1 MPVPD
6 PFASR
11 AVLVGV
17 DGYSHRDLAPLPAAA
32 AGAHRLAE
40 LLRDPSV
47 WGLPAAHVTVL
58 GADASMA
65 RVLGAVRDAA
75 LEATDTLFVYFAGH
89 GLRDRDEKLYLA
101 LAEADADHPQIGTV
115 PYRALRDVVRQAGY
129 RARHRVTVL
138 DCCYSG
144 LAGAMS
150 AAGVPTRTDLAH
162 ALDEPA
168 HPGGNRSAPG
178 LPMGAHAVQDP
189 NGDAGRDAHGA
200 AGEGDGDGDGDDYG
214 DCVLTSAPPTRRSF
228 VPRGARFPEF
238 TGLLITL
245 LEHGVADAG
254 AELSLE
260 DAWRRILR
268 RMRERGSPEPQ
279 QFAQN
284 SVAARIHLRN
294 RAAATGR
301 ATAPTGPAAA
311 AGTRS
316 AAGMRSAAI
325 TPAVPATST
334 AAFARARHPGDA
346 PPGRGF
352 ENGPLAVID
361 ADAED
366 GRVRAHC
373 AAGAVLDCP
382 ARTLD
387 SLLEWALTRAR
398 LGAPRLHRNGKEA
411 DPLLVLTAGAAVRFG
426 LPSRPEGLSPSGV
439 PRLPDDHE
447 VLKQLRQADWQP
459 TEHGFGPWARLYR
472 PVRDGRRRCVQLCLL
487 PWGALDPHHWGPT
500 AQLPP
505 AEVARLLG
513 AYAERIITP
522 HGSAA
527 ATGLSLM
534 TALRPP
540 TRAVRNEWTGSWVS
554 APNPGALTGAVDCAP
569 CEAPDGHPMLA
580 GLYPPSYRRT
590 PDQVLREEA
599 HRWSRPLTGAERLK
613 AYVVGIRVTMPL
625 AAAASRL
632 RVGLDAPVHVE
643 RPVFD
648 PSLPGSWLVD
658 LSPVTLDQRLP
669 SPFTPDGRPPA
680 GAAWY
685 TTPTLAYAV
694 ELGFPVQPVEAY
706 VRTAGGAYLDPWYKR
721 IRDGYL
727 ATMADLGVG
736 AGLGGRELLDALAVH
751 RQGDPG
757 LVGVLDAI
765 AATAEGGVAKLGE
778 GPPEAGRGPRGPWS
792 APQRATWRP
801 DIRAAVAA
809 SARVNTHRKMVRLAQ
824 ETGLFPVAV
833 SADRVVYASDGP
845 SPLDLLPHTAD
856 GKPLPGTFRLGV
868 SPGMATHAGTRTV
881 AWAER
886 MREEHGPD
894 VNIADHIGGGPP
906 TADSDADSEADGF

>member
-11 AVLVGV
+11 AVLIGV
-17 DGYSHRDLAPLPAAA
+17 DGYAHPDLAPLPAAA
-32 AGAHRLAE
+32 AGAYRLAE

-58 GADASMA
+58 GADASAA

-89 GLRDRDEKLYLA
+89 GLRDREEKLYLA
-101 LAEADADHPQIGTV
+101 LAEADADHPQIGTL

-150 AAGVPTRTDLAH
+150 ANGVPTRTDLAH
-162 ALDEPA
+162 ALDEPV
-168 HPGGNRSAPG
+168 HSGGSGPAPG
-178 LPMGAHAVQDP
+178 LPMGAYTSRHP
-189 NGDAGRDAHGA
+189 NTV
-200 AGEGDGDGDGDDYG
+200 GDGHGDTAGDEDDYG

-284 SVAARIHLRN
+284 SVAARIRLRN
-294 RAAATGR
+294 RAAAAPGR
-301 ATAPTGPAAA
+301 AAVPAGPAAT
-311 AGTRS
+311 AGTMS
-316 AAGMRSAAI
+316 AAFTPGAPTTPTAA
-325 TPAVPATST
+325 ATST
-334 AAFARARHPGDA
+334 RHPGDA
-346 PPGRGF
+346 PPGRRFG
-352 ENGPLAVID
+352 NGPLAVID

-398 LGAPRLHRNGKEA
+398 LGAPRLNRNGQEA
-411 DPLLVLTAGAAVRFG
+411 DPLLVLTPGAAVRFG
-426 LPSRPEGLSPSGV
+426 LPVRPEGEWSSGFL
-439 PRLPDDHE
+439 RLPDDHE

-459 TEHGFGPWARLYR
+459 TGHGFGPWARLYR
-472 PVRDGRRRCVQLCLL
+472 PVRDGRRQCVQLCLL
-487 PWGALDPHHWGPT
+487 PWGALDPHHWGLT

-505 AEVARLLG
+505 PEVVRLLG

-540 TRAVRNEWTGSWVS
+540 TRAVRDERTGGWVS
-554 APNPGALTGAVDCAP
+554 APNPGALPGPVDCAP
-569 CEAPDGHPMLA
+569 CEAPEGHPMLA
-580 GLYPPSYRRT
+580 GLHPPSHRRT
-590 PDQVLREEA
+590 PDQVLREDA

-613 AYVVGIRVTMPL
+613 AYVVAIRVTLPL
-625 AAAASRL
+625 TAAASRL
-632 RVGLDAPVHVE
+632 RVGLDAPVHVA
-643 RPVFD
+643 RPAFD
-648 PSLPGSWLVD
+648 KSLPGSWLVD
-658 LSPVTLDQRLP
+658 LSSVALDERLP
-669 SPFTPDGRPPA
+669 SPFTPDGRPPT

-694 ELGFPVQPVEAY
+694 ELGFPVRPVEAY
-706 VRTAGGAYLDPWYKR
+706 VRASGGAYLEPWHKR

-727 ATMADLGVG
+727 ATMAELGVS

-757 LVGVLDAI
+757 LAGVLDAI

-778 GPPEAGRGPRGPWS
+778 GPPEAGRGPGRPWS
-792 APQRATWRP
+792 APQRPTWRP
-801 DIRAAVAA
+801 DIRAAVTAA
-809 SARVNTHRKMVRLAQ
+809 ARVNAHRKMLRLAQ

-845 SPLDLLPHTAD
+845 SPLDLLPHTAE
-856 GKPLPGTFRLGV
+856 GKPLPGTFRLGI
-868 SPGMATHAGTRTV
+868 SPGLATHAGTRTV

-894 VNIADHIGGGPP
+894 VNIADHIGGDTS
-906 TADSDADSEADGF
+906 TADAGGEGG

>member
-11 AVLVGV
+11 AVLVGI
-17 DGYSHRDLAPLPAAA
+17 DGYAHPDLAPLPAAA

-40 LLRDPSV
+40 LLRDPSI

-75 LEATDTLFVYFAGH
+75 LETTDTLFVYFAGH
-89 GLRDRDEKLYLA
+89 GLRDRDERLYLA

-150 AAGVPTRTDLAH
+150 VGGVPTRTDLAH

-168 HPGGNRSAPG
+168 HSGGSGPAPG
-178 LPMGAHAVQDP
+178 LPMGARTGQDP
-189 NGDAGRDAHGA
+189 NGYADGDERGDTA
-200 AGEGDGDGDGDDYG
+200 GDGDNYG

-228 VPRGARFPEF
+228 VPRGALFPEF
-238 TGLLITL
+238 TGLLISL

-284 SVAARIHLRN
+284 SVAARIRLRN
-294 RAAATGR
+294 RAATSPGR
-301 ATAPTGPAAA
+301 AAVPTGPAAA
-311 AGTRS
+311 TSTMS
-316 AAGMRSAAI
+316 AAF
-325 TPAVPATST
+325 TPAAPTRPI
-334 AAFARARHPGDA
+334 AAFARTRRPGGSA
-346 PPGRGF
+346 PGKRF
-352 ENGPLAVID
+352 DNGPLAVVD

-398 LGAPRLHRNGKEA
+398 LGAPRLNRNGREA

-426 LPSRPEGLSPSGV
+426 LPARPEGEWASGFL
-439 PRLPDDHE
+439 RLPDDHE

-472 PVRDGRRRCVQLCLL
+472 PLLGGRRQCVQLCLL
-487 PWGALDPHHWGPT
+487 PWGALDPHYWGPT

-513 AYAERIITP
+513 TYAERVITP

-540 TRAVRNEWTGSWVS
+540 TRAVRDERTGGWVS
-554 APNPGALTGAVDCAP
+554 APNPGALRGVVDCAP

-580 GLYPPSYRRT
+580 GLYPPSHRRT

-613 AYVVGIRVTMPL
+613 AYVVAIRVTLPL
-625 AAAASRL
+625 TAAASRR
-632 RVGLDAPVHVE
+632 RVGLGAPVHVE

-648 PSLPGSWLVD
+648 KSLPGSWLVD
-658 LSPVTLDQRLP
+658 LSSVTLDERLP
-669 SPFTPDGRPPA
+669 SPFTPDGRPPT

-685 TTPTLAYAV
+685 TTPTLSYAV

-706 VRTAGGAYLDPWYKR
+706 VRTAGGDYLDPWYKR
-721 IRDGYL
+721 MRDGYL
-727 ATMADLGVG
+727 ATMADLGVS

-757 LVGVLDAI
+757 PARVLDAI

-778 GPPEAGRGPRGPWS
+778 GPPEAGDGPLRPWS

-801 DIRAAVAA
+801 DIRAAVVAT
-809 SARVNTHRKMVRLAQ
+809 ARVNAHRKMLRLAR
-824 ETGLFPVAV
+824 ETGRFPVAV

-845 SPLDLLPHTAD
+845 SPLDFLPHTAE
-856 GKPLPGTFRLGV
+856 GKPLPGTFRLGI
-868 SPGMATHAGTRTV
+868 SPGLATHAGTRTV

-894 VNIADHIGGGPP
+894 VNIADHIGAGTP
-906 TADSDADSEADGF
+906 TATADIDGDGDGG

>member
-11 AVLVGV
+11 AVLVGI
-17 DGYSHRDLAPLPAAA
+17 DGYAHQDLAPLPAAA

-89 GLRDRDEKLYLA
+89 GLRDRDERLYLA

-150 AAGVPTRTDLAH
+150 AGGVPTRTDLAH

-168 HPGGNRSAPG
+168 HSGGSGPAPG
-178 LPMGAHAVQDP
+178 LTTGAHAGRNP
-189 NGDAGRDAHGA
+189 NGY
-200 AGEGDGDGDGDDYG
+200 GDGHGDAAWDGGDHDDYG

-284 SVAARIHLRN
+284 SVAARIRLRN
-294 RAAATGR
+294 RAAAPGH
-301 ATAPTGPAAA
+301 TAVPTGPAAA
-311 AGTRS
+311 ATTRS
-316 AAGMRSAAI
+316 AAF
-325 TPAVPATST
+325 TPAAPTVATMPA
-334 AAFARARHPGDA
+334 AALASARHPDDV
-346 PPGRGF
+346 PPGKSF

-361 ADAED
+361 AAED

-373 AAGAVLDCP
+373 ATGAVLDCP

-387 SLLEWALTRAR
+387 SLLEWTLTRAR
-398 LGAPRLHRNGKEA
+398 LGAPRLNRNGKEA
-411 DPLLVLTAGAAVRFG
+411 DPLLVLTSGAAVRFG
-426 LPSRPEGLSPSGV
+426 LPARPESVWPSGL

-472 PVRDGRRRCVQLCLL
+472 PVRHGRRQCVQLCLL

-505 AEVARLLG
+505 AELARLLG
-513 AYAERIITP
+513 TYAERIITP

-540 TRAVRNEWTGSWVS
+540 TRAVRDERTGAWVS
-554 APNPGALTGAVDCAP
+554 EPNPGALTWAVDCAP

-580 GLYPPSYRRT
+580 DLYPPSHRRT

-625 AAAASRL
+625 AAAGNRL

-648 PSLPGSWLVD
+648 KSVPGSWLVD
-658 LSPVTLDQRLP
+658 LSPVTLDERLP

-706 VRTAGGAYLDPWYKR
+706 VRTAGGAYLEPWYKR

-727 ATMADLGVG
+727 ATMADLGVT

-757 LVGVLDAI
+757 RAGVLDAI
-765 AATAEGGVAKLGE
+765 AATAEDGVAKLGE
-778 GPPEAGRGPRGPWS
+778 GPPEAGRRPGRPWS

-801 DIRAAVAA
+801 DIRATVAA
-809 SARVNTHRKMVRLAQ
+809 AARVNTHRKMLRLAQ

-845 SPLDLLPHTAD
+845 SPLDLLPHTAE

-894 VNIADHIGGGPP
+894 VNIADHIGAPHR
-906 TADSDADSEADGF
+906 A